1 MSRASPTRLGGRLWR
16 AVLLAMCCVLV
27 GACGTILGFPDR
39 TLDEPDSAIAEAG
52 ELPDVVTPEA
62 QVDTSTPVDAGPAQ
76 ASLSTTALDFGLVS
90 CGAAAPPPKVL
101 TITNSGGQPLTWT
114 AKLAPTPDFSITG
127 ASAGTVAPG
136 AFATLTVASTQVS
149 ALSGAGDTAQ
159 GVVTLTTNDTA
170 NASVAV
176 PIKRTAAGGTLSV
189 VPLTASF
196 GETPVGVA
204 AQNIPI
210 ALKNTGNQ
218 AVTIGFGA
226 IAPAG
231 GGFAL
236 NWTNKPA
243 AVTVAPGA
251 TVPALIASFVP
262 TSIVSFSG
270 TSAITV
276 TGAMCGTNPDSITF
290 TGAGTASTVSVQPG
304 SLDFGLVDCGTAA
317 LPKKIKILNSG
328 TLQVVKWDAAL
339 TNGTAYTLSASTGGP
354 IAPGGFAE
362 ITVTPTMIP
371 TSSPISP
378 NLYGDTLTIT
388 TNALGDNPHSVDLL
402 MTARGAI
409 LDVSTGAVDFGSVL
423 VSAPATSSFTVSN
436 AGNAPA
442 TVSFTPIPD
451 VFSISPQGQVVGAGA
466 NYTATA
472 RFAPTAQQAY
482 SGTAPMS
489 VDPGTVLC
497 APLKAPMTLTGQGAL
512 GAQVSPSSLD
522 FGLVSC
528 GSTGT
533 AKTLTLSNT
542 SAASF
547 TWAASI
553 ATAYY
558 TIAPVSGTLASGAS
572 AMITVT
578 PKTIPSTS
586 ATTADLYADTVTISV
601 PTLGSTFVSSLHMTA
616 EGAILSFN
624 PTPTLD
630 FGSLQQDKSRTKT
643 YAVVNDGN
651 VAAPITL
658 TKSGSQYSINPTSST
673 ANAGSSVSLNAS
685 FNPTSTGTITG
696 NIAVTTTAKRC
707 APLPAN
713 LKLTGVAF

>member
-1 MSRASPTRLGGRLWR
+1 MSTVSPTRHGGGRWR
-16 AVLLAMCCVLV
+16 GLLLAMCCVLV

-39 TLDEPDSAIAEAG
+39 VLDESDAGVAEAG
-52 ELPDVVTPEA
+52 QLPDVVTVDAP
-62 QVDTSTPVDAGPAQ
+62 VDTSTPFDAGPAR

-101 TITNSGGQPLTWT
+101 TLTNAGGQPLTWT

-127 ASAGTVAPG
+127 ASAGTIAPG
-136 AFATLTVASTQVS
+136 EFATLTIASTAVPS
-149 ALSGAGDTAQ
+149 LSGAGDTAQ
-159 GVVTLTTNDTA
+159 GVVTLTTSDAA
-170 NASVAV
+170 NALVTL
-176 PIKRTAAGGTLSV
+176 PIKRTAAGGTLSA

-196 GETPVGVA
+196 GETPVGVP
-204 AQNIPI
+204 AQSIPI

-218 AVTIGFGA
+218 AVTINFGA

-236 NWTNKPA
+236 GWTNKPA
-243 AVTVAPGA
+243 AVTLAPGA
-251 TVPALIASFVP
+251 TVPALVASFVP
-262 TSIVSFSG
+262 TSIASFSG
-270 TSAITV
+270 SSTISV
-276 TGAMCGTNPDSITF
+276 TGALCGTNPDAITF

-304 SLDFGLVDCGTAA
+304 SLDFGLVDCGTTA
-317 LPKKIKILNSG
+317 LPEKVKIINSG
-328 TLQVVKWDAAL
+328 AAEVATWSAAL
-339 TNGTAYTLSASTGGP
+339 TIGAAYTLSATTGIKIP
-354 IAPGGFAE
+354 PGGFAE
-362 ITVTPTMIP
+362 VTVTPNMVP
-371 TSSPISP
+371 MTSAISP

-388 TNALGDNPHSVDLL
+388 TSAPGDNPHAVDLL

-423 VSAPATSSFTVSN
+423 VSAPATSTFTVSN

-442 TVSFTPIPD
+442 TVSFTPTPA
-451 VFSISPQGQVVGAGA
+451 VFSISPQAQVVGAGA

-472 RFAPTAQQAY
+472 RFAPTAEQFY
-482 SGTAPMS
+482 SGTAAMT

-512 GAQVSPSSLD
+512 GAQLSPSTLD

-533 AKTLTLSNT
+533 AKILTLSNT
-542 SAASF
+542 GAASF

-553 ATAYY
+553 ATTYY
-558 TIAPVSGTLASGAS
+558 AIAPASGTLAVGAS

-578 PKTIPSTS
+578 PKAIPAAS
-586 ATTADLYADTVTISV
+586 ATTADLYADTVTVSI
-601 PTLGSTFVSSLHMTA
+601 PTLGSSFLSSLHMTA

-630 FGSLQQDKSRTKT
+630 FGNVKQDGSRTKT

-651 VAAPITL
+651 LAAPITL
-658 TKSGSQYSINPTSST
+658 TKTGSQYSISPTTST
-673 ANAGSSVSLNAS
+673 ANAGSSATLNAS

-696 NIAVTTTAKRC
+696 TIAVTTTAKRC
-707 APLPAN
+707 APLPAA